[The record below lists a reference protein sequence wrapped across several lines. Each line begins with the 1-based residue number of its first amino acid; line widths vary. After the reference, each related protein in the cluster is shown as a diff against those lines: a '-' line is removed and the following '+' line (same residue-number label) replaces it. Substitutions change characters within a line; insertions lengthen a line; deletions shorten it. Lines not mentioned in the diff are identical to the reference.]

1 MKEIQGLLNYQ
12 KREDVLINVMAY
24 SYPVQMFILIGT
36 VSEVSDVAHGPLL
49 LFIISHY
56 LTGNGLLPCELDP
69 NVKENGLSL
78 MKQEEDVSTE
88 NNEPILIKKEPE
100 WEDQER
106 GEGVHGEIT
115 QDSSHGSC
123 TKDLGEKSH
132 KTPERNT
139 CTENENDPLEPSKN
153 TDESD
158 KELLES
164 SNSTSS
170 SDNDEELW
178 EPPKYMTK
186 AKQNLLRPSNKQQYQ
201 KGKYYR

>member
-1 MKEIQGLLNYQ
+1 
-12 KREDVLINVMAY
+12 MAY
-24 SYPVQMFILIGT
+24 SYHVQMCILIGT
-36 VSEVSDVAHGPLL
+36 VPEVSDVAHGPLL

-56 LTGNGLLPCELDP
+56 LIGNGLLPCELDP
-69 NVKENGLSL
+69 NVKENSLNL

-88 NNEPILIKKEPE
+88 SNEPILIKKEPE

-106 GEGVHGEIT
+106 GEGVHGEVT

-123 TKDLGEKSH
+123 TKDVEEGSFKASESD
-132 KTPERNT
+132 T

-158 KELLES
+158 KEFLES
-164 SNSTSS
+164 SHSTSS
-170 SDNDEELW
+170 SDNDEDLW

-186 AKQNLLRPSNKQQYQ
+186 AKQTLLRPSNKQQYQ